1 MSRKNKVNRDNYT
14 QAGRLTPDDMARER
28 QKQVKASADLRDE
41 RITNHQADAR
51 RAKDAERETTPR
63 QTETEESE

>member
-1 MSRKNKVNRDNYT
+1 MSKNNKVNRDNYT
-14 QAGRLTPDDMARER
+14 QAGRLTADDMARER
-28 QKQVKASADLRDE
+28 QKQMKAASDLRDE
-41 RITNHQADAR
+41 RITTHQADER